1 MSGQEQKGDFLPKNL
16 MEAVAMALEFDGDD
30 ATA

>member
-1 MSGQEQKGDFLPKNL
+1 MSGQEQKGDILPKNP
-16 MEAVAMALEFDGDD
+16 MGAVTMALEFDGDD